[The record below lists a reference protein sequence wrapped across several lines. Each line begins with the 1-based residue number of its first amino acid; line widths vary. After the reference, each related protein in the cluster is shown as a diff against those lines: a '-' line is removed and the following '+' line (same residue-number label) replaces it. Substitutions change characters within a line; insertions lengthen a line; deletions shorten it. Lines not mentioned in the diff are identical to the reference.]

1 MRYSC
6 KVAYGIQIS
15 NWSTDFTIMLFAIQN
30 IDATDLII
38 RYGHACSIFDEQIY
52 HLQLVV
58 HHSNM

>member
-1 MRYSC
+1 
-6 KVAYGIQIS
+6 
-15 NWSTDFTIMLFAIQN
+15 MLFAIQN

-52 HLQLVV
+52 RLQLVV